1 MFKEEYILDLLS
13 GHLTQKGYASI
24 VGSIATMVRRY
35 QWQKNIIVSG
45 NNDTNWCEDD
55 YLELSQLYFEW
66 IISNDK
72 LKYIDKV
79 PFEYLSYYFTQMFI
93 SFVANRIKE
102 EQQKIG
108 ISFQKCEELVKTI
121 CEENYEVVRINNAIF
136 ISNVVPASK
145 TTINDLSEITRF
157 LPQYSIKPT
166 TKHYKPLVKMVVDD
180 IMSEVKDMVSIN
192 LLCSTVFNLLDQSEI
207 NNSFSGIYNE
217 ATEEIIDEKKYDSY
231 IKKILEGLTKTDV
244 QVILEYV
251 FDNSNNISLSELSSK
266 YGITKSTLSKKI
278 NDFKN
283 KIFSTY
289 IPENEVDGESFIK
302 KLAYSMDEMVN

>member
-207 NNSFSGIYNE
+207 NNSFLGIYNE
-217 ATEEIIDEKKYDSY
+217 ATEEMIDEKKYDSY

-251 FDNSNNISLSELSSK
+251 FDNSNNMSLSELSSK
-266 YGITKSTLSKKI
+266 YGIPKSTLSKKI

>member
-13 GHLTQKGYASI
+13 GHLTQEGYASI
-24 VGSIATMVRRY
+24 VGSIASMVRRY

-79 PFEYLSYYFTQMFI
+79 PLEYLSYYFTQMFI

-102 EQQKIG
+102 EQQEIG

-121 CEENYEVVRINNAIF
+121 TEENYEVVRISNTIF
-136 ISNVVPASK
+136 VSNVAPASK
-145 TTINDLSEITRF
+145 TIINDLAEITRY
-157 LPQYSIKPT
+157 LPRYSIKPT

-180 IMSEVKDMVSIN
+180 IMSEVKDLVSFN

-207 NNSFSGIYNE
+207 NNSDIGMSNE
-217 ATEEIIDEKKYDSY
+217 VAEEIIEEDKYDSY
-231 IKKILEGLTKTDV
+231 IKKILDGLTKTDV

-251 FDNSNNISLSELSSK
+251 FDNSNNISLSDLSSK
-266 YGITKSTLSKKI
+266 YGIPKSTLSKKI

-289 IPENEVDGESFIK
+289 MPENEADGESFIK
-302 KLAYSMDEMVN
+302 KLAYSMDEMAN

>member
-24 VGSIATMVRRY
+24 VGSIASMVRRY

-55 YLELSQLYFEW
+55 YLELSHLYFEW

-79 PFEYLSYYFTQMFI
+79 PLEYLSYYFTQMFI

-121 CEENYEVVRINNAIF
+121 CEEYYEVVRISNSIFVSNAA
-136 ISNVVPASK
+136 PASK
-145 TTINDLSEITRF
+145 TITNDLAEITRF
-157 LPQYSIKPT
+157 LPRYSIKPT

-180 IMSEVKDMVSIN
+180 IMSEVKDLVSFN
-192 LLCSTVFNLLDQSEI
+192 LLCTTVFNLLDQSEI
-207 NNSFSGIYNE
+207 SNSDIGMSNE
-217 ATEEIIDEKKYDSY
+217 VAEEIIEEDKYDSY

-244 QVILEYV
+244 QVIIEYV
-251 FDNSNNISLSELSSK
+251 FDNSNNISLSDLSSK
-266 YGITKSTLSKKI
+266 YGIPKSTLSKKI

-289 IPENEVDGESFIK
+289 MPENEADGESFIK

>member
-1 MFKEEYILDLLS
+1 MFKEKYILDLLS

-24 VGSIATMVRRY
+24 VGSIASMVRRY

-45 NNDTNWCEDD
+45 NNDPNWCEDD

-93 SFVANRIKE
+93 SFVANRIKK
-102 EQQKIG
+102 EQQKSG

-121 CEENYEVVRINNAIF
+121 CEENYEVVRINNTIF

-145 TTINDLSEITRF
+145 TIINDLSEITRF

-180 IMSEVKDMVSIN
+180 IMSEVKDLVSIN

-217 ATEEIIDEKKYDSY
+217 TTEEIIEENKYDSY

-251 FDNSNNISLSELSSK
+251 FDNSSNMSLSELSSK
-266 YGITKSTLSKKI
+266 YGIPKSTLSKKI
-278 NDFKN
+278 NDFK
-283 KIFSTY
+283 KRIFSTY
-289 IPENEVDGESFIK
+289 MPENEVDGESFIK
-302 KLAYSMDEMVN
+302 KLAYSMDKIAN

>member
-13 GHLTQKGYASI
+13 GRLTQKGYASI

-45 NNDTNWCEDD
+45 DNDTNWCEDD

-79 PFEYLSYYFTQMFI
+79 PLEYLSYYFTQMFI

-121 CEENYEVVRINNAIF
+121 CEENYEVVRISNTIF
-136 ISNVVPASK
+136 VSNVAPASK
-145 TTINDLSEITRF
+145 TIITDLAEITRF
-157 LPQYSIKPT
+157 LPRYSIKPT
-166 TKHYKPLVKMVVDD
+166 TKHYKPLVKMVIDD
-180 IMSEVKDMVSIN
+180 IMSEVKDLVSFN

-207 NNSFSGIYNE
+207 NNSDIGISNE
-217 ATEEIIDEKKYDSY
+217 VAEEIIEEDKYDSY
-231 IKKILEGLTKTDV
+231 IKKILEGLTKTDI

-251 FDNSNNISLSELSSK
+251 FDNSNNISLSDLSSK
-266 YGITKSTLSKKI
+266 YGIPKSTLSKKI

-289 IPENEVDGESFIK
+289 MPKNEDDGESFIK
-302 KLAYSMDEMVN
+302 KLAYSMDEMAN

>member
-121 CEENYEVVRINNAIF
+121 CEENYEVVRINNNIF

-180 IMSEVKDMVSIN
+180 IMSELKDLVSIN

-217 ATEEIIDEKKYDSY
+217 ATEEIIDENKYDYY

-266 YGITKSTLSKKI
+266 YDIPKSTLSKKI

-289 IPENEVDGESFIK
+289 IPENAVDGESFIK
-302 KLAYSMDEMVN
+302 KLACSMDEMVN

>member
-13 GHLTQKGYASI
+13 GRLTQKGYASI

-45 NNDTNWCEDD
+45 DNDTNWCEDD

-79 PFEYLSYYFTQMFI
+79 PLEYLSYYFTQMFI

-121 CEENYEVVRINNAIF
+121 CEENYEVVRISNTIF
-136 ISNVVPASK
+136 VSNVAPASK
-145 TTINDLSEITRF
+145 TIITDLAEITRF
-157 LPQYSIKPT
+157 LPRYSIKPT
-166 TKHYKPLVKMVVDD
+166 TKHYKPLVKMVIDD
-180 IMSEVKDMVSIN
+180 IMSEVKDLVSFN

-207 NNSFSGIYNE
+207 NNSDIGMSNE
-217 ATEEIIDEKKYDSY
+217 VVEEIIEEDKYDSY
-231 IKKILEGLTKTDV
+231 IKKILEGLTKTDI

-251 FDNSNNISLSELSSK
+251 FDNSNNISLSDLSSK
-266 YGITKSTLSKKI
+266 YGIPKSTLSKKI

-289 IPENEVDGESFIK
+289 MPKNEDDGESFIK
-302 KLAYSMDEMVN
+302 KLAYSMDEMAN

>member
-1 MFKEEYILDLLS
+1 MFKAEYILDLLS

-24 VGSIATMVRRY
+24 VGSIASMVRHY
-35 QWQKNIIVSG
+35 QWQKSIIVSG
-45 NNDTNWCEDD
+45 NSDTNWCEDD

-121 CEENYEVVRINNAIF
+121 SEETYEVVRISNSIF
-136 ISNVVPASK
+136 ISNVAPASK
-145 TTINDLSEITRF
+145 TIISDLSEITRF
-157 LPQYSIKPT
+157 LPRYSIKST

-180 IMSEVKDMVSIN
+180 IMSEVKDLVPIN

-207 NNSFSGIYNE
+207 NNSHIGIFNE
-217 ATEEIIDEKKYDSY
+217 ATEEIIEKGKYDSY

-251 FDNSNNISLSELSSK
+251 FDNSNNISLSDLSSK
-266 YGITKSTLSKKI
+266 YGIPKSTLSKKI

-289 IPENEVDGESFIK
+289 IPENEADGESFIK
-302 KLAYSMDEMVN
+302 KLAYSMDEMAN

>member
-13 GHLTQKGYASI
+13 GHLTQKGYACI

-266 YGITKSTLSKKI
+266 YGIPKSTLSKKI

>member
-266 YGITKSTLSKKI
+266 YGIPKSTLSKKI

>member
-180 IMSEVKDMVSIN
+180 IMSEVKDMVPIN

-207 NNSFSGIYNE
+207 NNSFLGIYNE

-251 FDNSNNISLSELSSK
+251 FDNSNNMSLSELSSK
-266 YGITKSTLSKKI
+266 YGIPKSTLSKKI